1 MSTEFA
7 FTRPNETKNAC
18 CRFSSPAIFSHG
30 DLRAFL
36 RFAFKPKDDVRH
48 VFGTIAKALLTA
60 NSKNELLLQV
70 CDRCKL
76 FISTNW
82 TRVNLDAGGQFINV
96 VLDESIARALHSA
109 P

>member
-7 FTRPNETKNAC
+7 FTKPNESKNAC
-18 CRFSSPAIFSHG
+18 CGFSSHASFSHFA
-30 DLRAFL
+30 LRAFL
-36 RFAFKPKDDVRH
+36 RFAFKPKDYVGH

-60 NSKNELLLQV
+60 NLENELLLQV
-70 CDRCKL
+70 CDRCKF

-96 VLDESIARALHSA
+96 VLDESIARALHAA